1 MMIEL
6 NQKLFSPR
14 QPYIVERRTEAVFF
28 SPETGVG
35 VLVNSSGRAALRA
48 IRPSDTPLRLAS
60 ELARR
65 LRRPQAEILAALIPF
80 LQVMISSGYL
90 WLNDSPHETSGPH
103 SYNTEFHPIQL
114 YIHLTHDCNLSC
126 LYCFNREYRQGL
138 RCPELADSE
147 LVRVLAEAQS
157 CGIRE
162 VLFTGGAPL
171 LRGVGSYRRTLRGL
185 QKLCGSKPEAVC
197 LRPVVTRINVQ
208 SLSEMPEWAA
218 RNLGVKMILPTWY
231 LPNSLAEVDELAL
244 FVGKESRHFLQAFA
258 DAAKTTGITNILD
271 CIPFTTRGK
280 CGAGSQIVS
289 IDATGE
295 VFPCQALHFSELS
308 AGNVRNQ
315 SLKELGQAPAMRG
328 MAEITVSSIAHCHD
342 CGLAM
347 VCGGGCRALAFALY
361 RDIHAHNEFLCSI
374 DRKS

>member
-1 MMIEL
+1 
-6 NQKLFSPR
+6 
-14 QPYIVERRTEAVFF
+14 
-28 SPETGVG
+28 
-35 VLVNSSGRAALRA
+35 
-48 IRPSDTPLRLAS
+48 
-60 ELARR
+60 
-65 LRRPQAEILAALIPF
+65 
-80 LQVMISSGYL
+80 
-90 WLNDSPHETSGPH
+90 
-103 SYNTEFHPIQL
+103 
-114 YIHLTHDCNLSC
+114 
-126 LYCFNREYRQGL
+126 
-138 RCPELADSE
+138 
-147 LVRVLAEAQS
+147 VRVLAEAQS

-162 VLFTGGAPL
+162 VIFTGGEPL
-171 LRGVGSYRRTLRGL
+171 LREGVLELADHARRLGLRVCLLTNGTLLEKHDPGLLTALFDLIFVSLDSCREVENDRLRGVGSYRRTLRGL

-374 DRKS
+374 LRQDAEERLWAESEKKRALKH